1 MRYTCATTRHSRH
14 FVASVNRLLV
24 RGESVHQLERVI
36 HTGPI
41 RYYRGRRRDEKIM
54 ISGALT
60 LLTNAVIAY
69 NTWKLH
75 QLIER
80 WKKAG
85 KSTLRMRH
93 PLWLNTA

>member
-1 MRYTCATTRHSRH
+1 
-14 FVASVNRLLV
+14 
-24 RGESVHQLERVI
+24 
-36 HTGPI
+36 
-41 RYYRGRRRDEKIM
+41 M

-93 PLWLNTA
+93 TLWLNTA